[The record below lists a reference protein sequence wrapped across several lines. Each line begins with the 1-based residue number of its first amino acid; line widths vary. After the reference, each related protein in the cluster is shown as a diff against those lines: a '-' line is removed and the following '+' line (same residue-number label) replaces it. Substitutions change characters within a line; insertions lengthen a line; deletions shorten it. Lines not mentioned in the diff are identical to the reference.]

1 MGIQLSTNV
10 ALYTRHLRGL
20 EVQNGDSYLELE
32 DILHTIEFLL
42 ETAIETYSQ
51 YMRLN
56 EELKLQKVSMQTAS
70 QQLERTIS
78 KARWY
83 PGTPSSHSE
92 CHWGH

>member
-1 MGIQLSTNV
+1 MSHCTP
-10 ALYTRHLRGL
+10 RHLRGL
-20 EVQNGDSYLELE
+20 EVQNDDSYLKLE

-42 ETAIETYSQ
+42 ETAIETYGQ

-56 EELKLQKVSMQTAS
+56 EELKLQKVSMRSAS

-92 CHWGH
+92 YHWGH